1 MMIGM
6 KMMML
11 IIKEIYFY
19 VVCGNEILFSKF
31 HKRGL
36 FYMNVKQGREEE
48 SLKNFEPYDH
58 KKQKYLEFTSYIL
71 IYEV

>member
-31 HKRGL
+31 HKRDL

-48 SLKNFEPYDH
+48 SLK
-58 KKQKYLEFTSYIL
+58 TSNLKIIKSKNIWNSRH
-71 IYEV
+71 IY